1 MNMIELLAFMG
12 LGPWEIVIV
21 VGVIV
26 LLFGATK
33 IPTLMRNMGT
43 GISEFKK
50 GIKEGEKEA
59 ADESK
64 KEKESEDKKEEVKSG
79 DSDPPK

>member
-1 MNMIELLAFMG
+1 MPAQIPSLE
-12 LGPWEIVIV
+12 VV